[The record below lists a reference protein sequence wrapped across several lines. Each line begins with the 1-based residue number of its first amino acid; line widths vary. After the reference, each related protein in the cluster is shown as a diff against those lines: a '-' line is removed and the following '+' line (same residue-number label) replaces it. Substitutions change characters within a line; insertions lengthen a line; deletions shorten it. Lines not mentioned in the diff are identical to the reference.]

1 MLVNQASST
10 PPTTAA
16 SSNQMMPDGAGRLS
30 TSFGQS
36 RGLQM
41 AWRRL
46 PVFRSDIERRFARR
60 ENIRR
65 KTMKTTRNWKMVGGW
80 VLHGLI
86 AGIMILAGSAKVLGF
101 FPPEEV
107 AKLGLS
113 LPIQVIGAGELA
125 SAILLLIPRT
135 SSLGL
140 LLTSGFWG
148 GAICLHMS
156 KGEPFVLQSALLL
169 FTWVGGYLRV
179 PGAFG
184 SFTAQGQSKQEH
196 ARAEEALTV

>member
-1 MLVNQASST
+1 
-10 PPTTAA
+10 
-16 SSNQMMPDGAGRLS
+16 
-30 TSFGQS
+30 
-36 RGLQM
+36 
-41 AWRRL
+41 
-46 PVFRSDIERRFARR
+46 
-60 ENIRR
+60 
-65 KTMKTTRNWKMVGGW
+65 MKSTRNWEMVGGW

-86 AGIMILAGSAKVLGF
+86 AGMMILAGSAKVLGF
-101 FPPEEV
+101 FPPEVV

-156 KGEPFVLQSALLL
+156 KAEPFVIQAVFLLV
-169 FTWVGGYLRV
+169 TSVGGYLPL
-179 PGAFG
+179 PGAF
-184 SFTAQGQSKQEH
+184 
-196 ARAEEALTV
+196 RR

>member
-1 MLVNQASST
+1 
-10 PPTTAA
+10 
-16 SSNQMMPDGAGRLS
+16 
-30 TSFGQS
+30 
-36 RGLQM
+36 
-41 AWRRL
+41 
-46 PVFRSDIERRFARR
+46 
-60 ENIRR
+60 
-65 KTMKTTRNWKMVGGW
+65 MKTNRNWQAIGGW

-86 AGIMILAGSAKVLGF
+86 AASMILAGSAKIFGL

-140 LLTSGFWG
+140 LLVSGFWG

-156 KGEPFVLQSALLL
+156 KANESFVMQSVFLL

-184 SFTAQGQSKQEH
+184 SFTVRSEMVRE
-196 ARAEEALTV
+196 RADAWEAPAVR

>member
-1 MLVNQASST
+1 
-10 PPTTAA
+10 
-16 SSNQMMPDGAGRLS
+16 
-30 TSFGQS
+30 
-36 RGLQM
+36 
-41 AWRRL
+41 
-46 PVFRSDIERRFARR
+46 
-60 ENIRR
+60 
-65 KTMKTTRNWKMVGGW
+65 MKTTRNWQKIGGW

-86 AGIMILAGSAKVLGF
+86 AGIMILAGSAKVMGL

-113 LPIQVIGAGELA
+113 LPIQVIGVGELA

-156 KGEPFVLQSALLL
+156 KAEPFVMQSVFLLIVL
-169 FTWVGGYLRV
+169 VGGYLRV

-184 SFTAQGQSKQEH
+184 SFTVQSKSKLE
-196 ARAEEALTV
+196 REDVGEALVV

>member
-1 MLVNQASST
+1 MRA
-10 PPTTAA
+10 
-16 SSNQMMPDGAGRLS
+16 
-30 TSFGQS
+30 
-36 RGLQM
+36 
-41 AWRRL
+41 
-46 PVFRSDIERRFARR
+46 
-60 ENIRR
+60 
-65 KTMKTTRNWKMVGGW
+65 TRNWKMIGGW

-86 AGIMILAGSAKVLGF
+86 AGMMILAGSAKVFGL

-107 AKLGLS
+107 AKMGLS

-140 LLTSGFWG
+140 LLTSAFWG

-156 KGEPFVLQSALLL
+156 KGELFVLQSVFLLVA
-169 FTWVGGYLRV
+169 WVGGYLRV

-184 SFTAQGQSKQEH
+184 SFTAQSQSKQEH
-196 ARAEEALTV
+196 AHAV

>member
-1 MLVNQASST
+1 
-10 PPTTAA
+10 
-16 SSNQMMPDGAGRLS
+16 
-30 TSFGQS
+30 
-36 RGLQM
+36 
-41 AWRRL
+41 
-46 PVFRSDIERRFARR
+46 
-60 ENIRR
+60 
-65 KTMKTTRNWKMVGGW
+65 MKSTRNWKMVGGW

-86 AGIMILAGSAKVLGF
+86 AGMMILAGSAKVLGF

-113 LPIQVIGAGELA
+113 LPIQVIGAGELV

-156 KGEPFVLQSALLL
+156 KGELFVFQSVLLL

-184 SFTAQGQSKQEH
+184 SFTIRSEPKQVH
-196 ARAEEALTV
+196 NDAVEALTV